1 MSKSLKELAKLI
13 GGKVFGDESLL
24 IEGVASAEEAKE
36 GEITFACN
44 SRYLEEVEKSPASA
58 VIVFPEVRKLSK
70 PFVRVDNPR
79 LAFAK
84 VLEVFTPSRQ
94 EPEGIHPTAI
104 LGKKVTLG
112 KGVSVQAYVVIG
124 DNARIG
130 DGAALYPGVCVGKNV
145 VIGNNALI
153 YPQVVI
159 REEVLIGKNAIIH
172 SGTVIGSDGFG
183 FVEGGGVHHKIPQVG
198 KVIIEDDVEIGAN
211 VTIDRATT
219 RVTTV
224 KKGTKIDNLVH
235 IAHNVTVGE
244 DCLLVAQVGIS
255 GSVEI
260 GNKVTLAGQSG
271 VAGHLSIGDRVMVT
285 AKSGVTKSIP
295 SNSRVSGFPARPY
308 REENKIKI
316 ALLKLP
322 ELLKVIPQIFKS
334 LQRLGKRIE
343 KAEEKIESGR

>member
-1 MSKSLKELAKLI
+1 MAKSLKELARLI
-13 GGKVFGDESLL
+13 EGEVFGDGNLK

-36 GEITFACN
+36 GDITFACN
-44 SRYLEEVEKSPASA
+44 SRYLKEVEKGSASA
-58 VIVFPEVRKLSK
+58 VIVFQEVKKSSK
-70 PFVRVDNPR
+70 PFLRVDNPR

-84 VLEVFTPSRQ
+84 VLEVFTPPRE
-94 EPEGIHPTAI
+94 EPKGIHPTAI
-104 LGKKVTLG
+104 LGKNVELG
-112 KGVSVQAYVVIG
+112 KGVSIQAYVVIG
-124 DNARIG
+124 DKVKIG
-130 DGAALYPGVCVGKNV
+130 KGVALYPGIYIGKNV
-145 VIGNNALI
+145 VIGNNTLI
-153 YPQVVI
+153 YSQVVV
-159 REEVLIGKNAIIH
+159 REEVIIGKNVIIH

-255 GSVEI
+255 GSVQI

-271 VAGHLSIGDRVMVT
+271 VAGHLSIGDRVLVT
-285 AKSGVTKSIP
+285 AKSGVTKSIS

-308 REENKIKI
+308 REENKIKV
-316 ALLKLP
+316 ALQKMP
-322 ELLKVIPQIFKS
+322 QLLKVLPQVFKS

-343 KAEEKIESGR
+343 KMEEKIESGR